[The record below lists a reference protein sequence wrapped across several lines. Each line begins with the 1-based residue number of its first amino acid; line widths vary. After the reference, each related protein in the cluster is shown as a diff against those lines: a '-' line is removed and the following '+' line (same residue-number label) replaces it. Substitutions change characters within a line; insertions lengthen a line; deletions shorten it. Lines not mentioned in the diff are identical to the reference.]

1 MRALILLTAV
11 AALAACSEA
20 KTVPEAVNAEPAME
34 TQAASWKLEAGTYE
48 FTREDGTRGVNTV
61 AADGTYSIAYTGG
74 KTETG
79 TWAEEN
85 GKTCLTSSGDAENK
99 RCYVFTTPDAQ
110 GNLTGTSEEVGVVTS
125 RKTS

>member
-1 MRALILLTAV
+1 
-11 AALAACSEA
+11 
-20 KTVPEAVNAEPAME
+20 ME

-85 GKTCLTSSGDAENK
+85 GKT
-99 RCYVFTTPDAQ
+99 VFGTFLIVPRGQRVASRIHADCFHEVIE
-110 GNLTGTSEEVGVVTS
+110 GNDRARALGHAHCFTVLH
-125 RKTS
+125 